1 MDEPLLKENPNRF
14 VMFPIEYHDIW
25 ELYKRHL
32 GSFWTVEE
40 VKLDKD
46 MKDWISLTDDER
58 YFIKN
63 VLAFFAASDGIV
75 NENLAVRFM
84 SDIQI
89 SEARAFYGIQIAIE
103 NIHSEM
109 YSLLIDTYITDI
121 AEKNKLFT
129 AIDTS
134 PTIKKKAEW
143 ALKWMEDKD
152 ASFQTRVIAFAC
164 VEGIFFSG
172 SFCSIFWLKKR
183 GLMSGLT
190 VSNEFISRDEAL
202 HVEMAVL
209 IYKHI
214 QNKLDTET
222 IHKIISEAVQLEK
235 EFIIESIP
243 CAMIGMNADLMSQ
256 YIEYVA
262 DRLLV
267 QLGYEKI
274 YNTANPFGFM
284 ELISMENKTN
294 FFEERVSSYSKAG
307 VGRSRED
314 MTFSLDAD
322 F

>member
-129 AIDTS
+129 AIDSS

-235 EFIIESIP
+235 EFIIESIH

>member
-1 MDEPLLKENPNRF
+1 MP
-14 VMFPIEYHDIW
+14 
-25 ELYKRHL
+25 
-32 GSFWTVEE
+32 
-40 VKLDKD
+40 
-46 MKDWISLTDDER
+46 
-58 YFIKN
+58 
-63 VLAFFAASDGIV
+63 
-75 NENLAVRFM
+75 
-84 SDIQI
+84 
-89 SEARAFYGIQIAIE
+89 
-103 NIHSEM
+103 
-109 YSLLIDTYITDI
+109 
-121 AEKNKLFT
+121 
-129 AIDTS
+129 
-134 PTIKKKAEW
+134 
-143 ALKWMEDKD
+143 
-152 ASFQTRVIAFAC
+152 
-164 VEGIFFSG
+164 
-172 SFCSIFWLKKR
+172 
-183 GLMSGLT
+183 GLT

-214 QNKLDTET
+214 QNKLDAAT
-222 IHKIISEAVQLEK
+222 IYKIVSEAVQMEK

-262 DRLLV
+262 DRLVV

-274 YNTANPFGFM
+274 YNTANPFVFM